1 MQRAEQAAQLDE
13 LAVGARQLRAER
25 AELLADVAS
34 ALTCDL
40 ADPPFEPPALGL
52 DRERPGVPLGEGVLD
67 ARKQGRIR
75 IEKLFDLPLHSEDV
89 PVHGSGVRLSA
100 WPRRGDM
107 GQAAHLPASLDP
119 PRKGQGYTGAVRAR
133 LAVVA
138 LLAALAPSAA
148 AAASLPSA
156 LASALRVPHVSL
168 AATGAVVLD
177 LDTGA
182 TIYSRN
188 ATLSLLPASN
198 EKLAVTYAALTALGP
213 AFTIETDVL
222 GEGQQTGATWQGD
235 LVLKGYGDP
244 SLSTADLTAL
254 ARQVRANGITRVT
267 GSVLGDESWFDSGRT
282 APGWKAAFYINESP
296 PLSALIVDRGRYGR
310 YTSHDPALAAAELFR
325 SALVHAGVHV
335 GGTARHGTADDGAV
349 PIGAVDSPPLS
360 LIVHWM
366 DRVSDNFT
374 AEMLVKELGAVQAG
388 HGTTAAGV
396 GVVTGL
402 LAQAGVPLAGVRIV
416 DGSGLSLL
424 DRETPAALASLL
436 TAMWN
441 DVEVR
446 LELLS
451 SLPVAGRTGTLADRM
466 RRSAAA
472 GVVRAKTGTTD
483 NASALS
489 GFAGDRY
496 VFSILQNGWP
506 ISWSWARLAQD
517 RFATL
522 LAAAQ

>member
-1 MQRAEQAAQLDE
+1 
-13 LAVGARQLRAER
+13 
-25 AELLADVAS
+25 
-34 ALTCDL
+34 
-40 ADPPFEPPALGL
+40 
-52 DRERPGVPLGEGVLD
+52 
-67 ARKQGRIR
+67 
-75 IEKLFDLPLHSEDV
+75 LP
-89 PVHGSGVRLSA
+89 
-100 WPRRGDM
+100 
-107 GQAAHLPASLDP
+107 
-119 PRKGQGYTGAVRAR
+119 
-133 LAVVA
+133 
-138 LLAALAPSAA
+138 AALAN
-148 AAASLPSA
+148 
-156 LASALRVPHVSL
+156 ALRVPHVSL

-182 TIYSRN
+182 TIYQRN

-222 GEGQQTGATWQGD
+222 GEGEQTGGTWQGD

-244 SLSTADLTAL
+244 TLSTADLAGL
-254 ARQVRANGITRVT
+254 ARQVRASGITRVT
-267 GSVLGDESWFDSGRT
+267 GSVVGDESWFDSWRT

-296 PLSALIVDRGRYGR
+296 PLSALIVDRGRFGR
-310 YTSHDPALAAAELFR
+310 YTSRDPALAAAQLFR
-325 SALVHAGVHV
+325 SALVRAGVHV
-335 GGTARHGTADDGAV
+335 GGAARHGTADAV
-349 PIGAVDSPPLS
+349 AVSLGAVDSPALS

-396 GVVTGL
+396 GVITGL

-436 TAMWN
+436 TTMWN

-472 GVVRAKTGTTD
+472 GIVRAKTGTTD

-489 GFAGDRY
+489 GFAGERY

-506 ISWSWARLAQD
+506 ISWSWARVAQD
-517 RFATL
+517 RFATV